1 MIAQSMPNWLYLTV
15 NALYHLGLALWIG
28 GAVALGA
35 LVAPAL
41 FGALPRPQAGSIF
54 GATLRRFARLRIAAL
69 AMILIGAA
77 AKYLWWETHART
89 AWITIR
95 WMAIAFLAF
104 DLVYEIAFLERA
116 MRGAASQA
124 AQGEQSPA
132 GEPAPRFAKL
142 HRRAELLMKAS
153 LLAAMTA
160 LFFS

>member
-1 MIAQSMPNWLYLTV
+1 MIAQSMPNWLYLAV
-15 NALYHLGLALWIG
+15 NALVHLGLALWIG

-54 GATLRRFARLRIAAL
+54 GPTLRRFARLRIGAL
-69 AMILIGAA
+69 AMILIGSA

-89 AWITIR
+89 PWITIR
-95 WMAIAFLAF
+95 WIAIAFLAF
-104 DLVYEIAFLERA
+104 DLVYEIAFLEPA
-116 MRGAASQA
+116 MAAA
-124 AQGEQSPA
+124 EGE
-132 GEPAPRFAKL
+132 RFKAL

-153 LLAAMTA
+153 LLAAVTA